1 MNFESWVVAFCDRFT
16 SQRAFE
22 LIIVPALADLEF
34 EEELGRRG
42 RMAGRVAVLRAIGG
56 AVMHDMSRESSGFL
70 KLALLSA
77 AYYSFPIAVSVRIFK
92 TWSDFFVALTV
103 VLALSLVPVLVCF
116 WPVRHPVR
124 HGD

>member
-1 MNFESWVVAFCDRFT
+1 MKFESWVVAFCDRFT

-34 EEELGRRG
+34 EEEIRRG
-42 RMAGRVAVLRAIGG
+42 SRMAGRAAVLRAIAG
-56 AVMHDMSRESSGFL
+56 AAVHDMGRASGAFL
-70 KLALLSA
+70 KLTLLSA
-77 AYYSFPIAVSVRIFK
+77 AYYAFPVAVSVRIFK

-103 VLALSLVPVLVCF
+103 VLAMSLVPVLVCF
-116 WPVRHPVR
+116 WPVRQPVR